1 MKHLSRII
9 LVNWYLFE
17 AEEWDVRGHVALLGK
32 NGSGKS
38 SFIDALQYVLLG
50 GHKQDWTPNAK
61 ASDQR
66 RARDLRSYVLG
77 VVKDESALGNTP
89 LYQPRQDGLCR
100 IVLVFTDEATNE
112 KVTIGAAISARKD
125 EPGERVEGFFILKD
139 ATLSL
144 SDLVEETAQGQ
155 VPKSYEVLTA
165 SFRHRVP
172 ESNRY
177 LFGHEPQK
185 FVDQLLRTLGPGHR
199 PPATEKYRR
208 GFRQSINLSGL
219 NGTVSDFVKRS
230 ILDAQPL
237 NLEQTRQSINSY
249 RNKLEAVERSKKQVQ
264 LLGECRKYFHR
275 AHIAGQRRAGYAWC
289 AAELRFSSHNVKLEE
304 LEELLVSYAREYRE
318 ARMERQKL
326 SKELSQ
332 KETRQREVLF
342 TIDSDQ
348 NEVNRAQ
355 LIARSDTKT
364 LELHQTKKQIDDA
377 RGLLGRASEVVS
389 YKDVLPDDVITMMD
403 NLFKLAKTE
412 DMAWPMEPEEVDRE
426 VGNAQSILPEIIE
439 QAESNKEGLAVEID
453 HCKTNLSSLT
463 DHHER
468 LESGQS
474 NLGKNTLALIAELGS
489 HGIIATPVC
498 DVVEITDPK
507 WSLAIEAY
515 LRQAA
520 EALVVPFSD
529 AKRAV
534 ALYRKMKNTPAYE
547 AIIVNTITV
556 RDWNDRVEPDTA
568 AELITG
574 KDDIAVKYLRRLL
587 MRLRLVE
594 TMDELMGETYA
605 LTPDGM
611 FIRHA
616 GIQRLR
622 LPDIPILG
630 LGSHEKAIQKL
641 HEKIAATREQ
651 LAGLT
656 ARHKQLGAAWRALN
670 QLNSNLQHLP
680 NTVQLVSN
688 ELEAKRELENIRR
701 QIDAIDT
708 SHLDELKREERKLDK
723 EIKQIK
729 PQIRSHTENIGA
741 CRSKFIFNNRERGK
755 IKNILLPDLDKAR
768 KTKTTDVDFSAERAV
783 SLHAELENEFT
794 LQTSNDHKL
803 AIERAEKREKD
814 AYGHQERDMGN
825 GRQQLGQY
833 LAAYPDA
840 DGGFIMDTISCSLF
854 LAEID
859 RLLKDVRDIGLI
871 DRKKQAEDA
880 LSRVR
885 KVIRSDLAI
894 RLRGHIEQ
902 MKRRFN
908 ELNAELKTRPFSSNQ
923 TYAFEYSRIAEFSEF
938 LRYVE
943 NITRDTAADAGGMF
957 DQHADLN
964 TTVIERMLTEEK
976 SELADY
982 REFFTYDITIKDIE
996 SGITEM
1002 LSRKIGSASGGEHRT
1017 PFYVAMGASLASAYR
1032 LERREDTLI
1041 DGGFALYLADEA
1053 FDKMDA
1059 VNTIQAAE
1067 YLKSIGLQ
1075 LFIAAPDD
1083 AEAKLRQVADTVLY
1097 FLREGQ
1103 IVNIDTDF
1111 VTPAAKQLLADIH
1124 RTENSVSV

>member
-1 MKHLSRII
+1 MRHLSRII
-9 LVNWYLFE
+9 LINWYLFE

-66 RARDLRSYVLG
+66 QSRDLRSYVLG

-89 LYQPRQDGLCR
+89 LYRPRQDGLCR
-100 IVLVFTDEATNE
+100 IVLVFTDKATNE
-112 KVTIGAAISARKD
+112 NVTIGAAISARRE
-125 EPGERVEGFFILKD
+125 EPGEHVEGFFILKG

-144 SDLVEETAQGQ
+144 SDLVEETAQGK

-185 FVDQLLRTLGPGHR
+185 FVDQLLRTLGPDKR
-199 PPATEKYRR
+199 PPAIEKYRR

-219 NGTVSDFVKRS
+219 NGSVSDFVKRS
-230 ILDAQPL
+230 VLDAQPL
-237 NLEQTRQSINSY
+237 NLEQTRQSINTY
-249 RNKLEAVERSKKQVQ
+249 RNKLEAVERSRIQVR
-264 LLGECRKYFHR
+264 LLDECRKHFNR
-275 AHIAGQRRAGYAWC
+275 AHSAGQRRAGYVWC
-289 AAELRFSSHNVKLEE
+289 AAELRFLSHDVKLEE
-304 LEELLVSYAREYRE
+304 LVELLVGCASEYRQ
-318 ARMERQKL
+318 ARIDRR
-326 SKELSQ
+326 ELSEQ
-332 KETRQREVLF
+332 LSQQETRQREVLF
-342 TIDSDQ
+342 TINSDQ

-355 LIARSDTKT
+355 LMERSKTKRV
-364 LELHQTKKQIDDA
+364 ELDQTKKQINDA
-377 RGLLGRASEVVS
+377 RGLLGRASEVVL
-389 YKDVLPDDVITMMD
+389 YKDVLSDDIITLMD
-403 NLFKLAKTE
+403 TLVRLAKAE
-412 DMAWPMEPEEVDRE
+412 DMAWPMEPEEVDSE
-426 VGNAQSILPEIIE
+426 AANARSILPEIIE
-439 QAESNKEGLAVEID
+439 QAEINKEKLAVDIN
-453 HCKTNLSSLT
+453 HITTNLSSLA
-463 DHHER
+463 DRHKR
-468 LESGQS
+468 LDSGQS
-474 NLGKNTLALIAELGS
+474 NLGKNTLALIAELDD
-489 HGIIATPVC
+489 HGITATPVC
-498 DVVEITDPK
+498 ELVEITEPR

-515 LRQAA
+515 LRQNA
-520 EALVVPFSD
+520 EALVVPSSD

-534 ALYRKMKNTPAYE
+534 VLYREMKNTPAYE
-547 AIIVNTITV
+547 AIIINTIMV
-556 RDWNDRVEPDTA
+556 GDWNDRVEPDMA

-587 MRLRLVE
+587 MGLRLVE
-594 TMDELMGETYA
+594 TTDELMGETHA

-616 GIQRLR
+616 GIRRLR

-630 LGSHEKAIQKL
+630 LGSHEKAIQIL
-641 HEKIAATREQ
+641 NEKIEATREQ
-651 LAGLT
+651 LNEST
-656 ARHKQLGAAWRALN
+656 ARHKQLGAAWKALN
-670 QLNSNLQHLP
+670 ELNNNLQRFPDTL
-680 NTVQLVSN
+680 QLVSN
-688 ELEAKRELENIRR
+688 ELEAKREIENIRR

-708 SHLDELKREERKLDK
+708 SHLDELKREEQVLDK
-723 EIKQIK
+723 DIKKLK

-741 CRSKFIFNNRERGK
+741 CRSEFRSKNHDRHE
-755 IKNILLPDLDKAR
+755 IKKLLPALDDDRKA
-768 KTKTTDVDFSAERAV
+768 KATDTDFIAERTY
-783 SLHAELENEFT
+783 SLYTELENEFT
-794 LQTSNDHKL
+794 LHSSRDYDK
-803 AIERAEKREKD
+803 AIGSAEERAKEADKRKGNAE
-814 AYGHQERDMGN
+814 GEGRERLGN
-825 GRQQLGQY
+825 Y
-833 LAAYPDA
+833 LSAYPSD
-840 DGGFIMDTISCSLF
+840 GFIMETMSCSLY

-859 RLLKDVRDIGLI
+859 QLLKDIRDVGLI
-871 DRKKQAEDA
+871 DREKQAEDA

-894 RLRGHIEQ
+894 RLHGHIEQ

-908 ELNAELKTRPFSSNQ
+908 ELNNELKIRPFSSNQ
-923 TYAFEYSRIAEFSEF
+923 TYAFTYSRITEFSEF
-938 LRYVE
+938 LGYVE
-943 NITRDTAADAGGMF
+943 NITRETAADTGGMF
-957 DQHADLN
+957 DQHTDLD
-964 TTVIERMLTEEK
+964 TAVIERMLTEEK

-982 REFFTYDITIKDIE
+982 REFFTYDITIKDTE

-1002 LSRKIGSASGGEHRT
+1002 LSKKIGSASGGEHRT

-1032 LERREDTLI
+1032 LERREDALI

-1083 AEAKLRQVADTVLY
+1083 AEAKMRYAADTVLY
-1097 FLREGQ
+1097 FLRDGP

-1111 VTPAAKQLLADIH
+1111 VTPAARQLLAGIH
-1124 RTENSVSV
+1124 GTENSTSV

>member
-112 KVTIGAAISARKD
+112 KVTIGAAVSARKD

-264 LLGECRKYFHR
+264 LLDECRKYFHR
-275 AHIAGQRRAGYAWC
+275 AQIAGQRRAGYAWC
-289 AAELRFSSHNVKLEE
+289 AAELRFLSHGVKLEE
-304 LEELLVSYAREYRE
+304 LEELLVGCAREYRQ
-318 ARMERQKL
+318 ARMERRKL
-326 SKELSQ
+326 SEELSQ

-342 TIDSDQ
+342 TINSDQ

-355 LIARSDTKT
+355 LMERNKTKRA
-364 LELHQTKKQIDDA
+364 ELDQTNKQINDA
-377 RGLLGRASEVVS
+377 RGLLGRASEVVL
-389 YKDVLPDDVITMMD
+389 YKDVLSDDVITLMD
-403 NLFKLAKTE
+403 TLARLAAEE

-426 VGNAQSILPEIIE
+426 AANARSILPEIIE
-439 QAESNKEGLAVEID
+439 QAEINKEKLAVDIN
-453 HCKTNLSSLT
+453 HITTNLSSLA
-463 DHHER
+463 DRHKR
-468 LESGQS
+468 LDSGQS
-474 NLGKNTLALIAELGS
+474 NLGKNTLALIAELDD
-489 HGIIATPVC
+489 HGIPATPVC
-498 DVVEITDPK
+498 ELVEITEPR

-515 LRQAA
+515 LRQNA
-520 EALVVPFSD
+520 EALVVPSSD

-534 ALYRKMKNTPAYE
+534 ALYREMKNTPAYE
-547 AIIVNTITV
+547 AIIINTITV
-556 RDWNDRVEPDTA
+556 GDWNDRIEPNTA

-574 KDDIAVKYLRRLL
+574 KDDTAVKYLRRLL
-587 MRLRLVE
+587 MGLRLVE
-594 TMDELMGETYA
+594 TTDELMGETRA

-630 LGSHEKAIQKL
+630 LGSHEKAIQIL
-641 HEKIAATREQ
+641 NEKIAATRDQ
-651 LAGLT
+651 LAEIT
-656 ARHKQLGAAWRALN
+656 ARHQQLGAAWKALN
-670 QLNSNLQHLP
+670 QLDNNLQRFP

-688 ELEAKRELENIRR
+688 EQDARRDIDDIMR
-701 QIDAIDT
+701 QINAIDT
-708 SHLDELKREERKLDK
+708 SHLEELKREERNLIEHITK
-723 EIKQIK
+723 IKKQ
-729 PQIRSHTENIGA
+729 QESHTENIGA
-741 CRSKFIFNNRERGK
+741 CRSRFISKNRERHK
-755 IKNILLPDLDKAR
+755 IKKLLPELDKVR
-768 KTKTTDVDFSAERAV
+768 KTKATDADFSAERADA
-783 SLHAELENEFT
+783 LHADLEDEFT
-794 LQTSNDHKL
+794 LQTSSDYEL
-803 AIERAEKREKD
+803 AIMRAEERERD
-814 AYGHQERDMGN
+814 ADRRQVRDMGD

-833 LAAYPDA
+833 LAAYPV
-840 DGGFIMDTISCSLF
+840 GGFIMDTMSCSLF

-859 RLLKDVRDIGLI
+859 RLLKDIRDVGLI
-871 DRKKQAEDA
+871 DREKEAEDA
-880 LSRVR
+880 LSHVR

-943 NITRDTAADAGGMF
+943 NITSDTAADAGGMF

>member
-1 MKHLSRII
+1 MRHLSRII

-38 SFIDALQYVLLG
+38 SFIDALQYVLFG
-50 GHKQDWTPNAK
+50 GHKQDWSPNAK

-100 IVLVFTDEATNE
+100 IVLVFTDKATNE
-112 KVTIGAAISARKD
+112 NVTIGAAISARRE
-125 EPGERVEGFFILKD
+125 EPGEHVEGFFILKD
-139 ATLSL
+139 TALSL
-144 SDLVEETAQGQ
+144 TDLVEETEQGR
-155 VPKSYEVLTA
+155 VPKSYTVLKA
-165 SFRHRVP
+165 SFRHLVP
-172 ESNRY
+172 ESNCY

-185 FVDQLLRTLGPGHR
+185 FVDQLLRTLGPDKR
-199 PPATEKYRR
+199 PPAIEKYRR

-219 NGTVSDFVKRS
+219 NGSVSDFVKRS

-237 NLEQTRQSINSY
+237 NLEQTRQSINTY
-249 RNKLEAVERSKKQVQ
+249 RNKLEAVERSRTQVR
-264 LLGECRKYFHR
+264 LLDECRKHFHR
-275 AHIAGQRRAGYAWC
+275 AHSAGQRRAGYAWC
-289 AAELRFSSHNVKLEE
+289 AAELRFLSHDVKLEE
-304 LEELLVSYAREYRE
+304 LEELLLGCAREYRQ
-318 ARMERQKL
+318 ARIERRKL
-326 SKELSQ
+326 SEQLSQ
-332 KETRQREVLF
+332 KETRLREVLF
-342 TIDSDQ
+342 TINSDQ

-355 LIARSDTKT
+355 LMERSNTKRV
-364 LELHQTKKQIDDA
+364 ELAQTNKQINDA
-377 RGLLGRASEVVS
+377 RGLLGRASEVVL
-389 YKDVLPDDVITMMD
+389 YKDVLSDDVITLMD
-403 NLFKLAKTE
+403 TLVRLAKAE

-426 VGNAQSILPEIIE
+426 AANARSILPEIIE
-439 QAESNKEGLAVEID
+439 QAEINKEKLAVDIN
-453 HCKTNLSSLT
+453 HIKTNLSSLA
-463 DHHER
+463 DRHKR
-468 LESGQS
+468 LDSGQS
-474 NLGKNTLALIAELGS
+474 NLGKNTLALIAELDD
-489 HGIIATPVC
+489 HGITATPVC
-498 DVVEITDPK
+498 ELVEITEPR

-515 LRQAA
+515 LRQNA
-520 EALVVPFSD
+520 EALVVPSSD

-534 ALYRKMKNTPAYE
+534 ALYREMKNTPAYE
-547 AIIVNTITV
+547 AIIINTITV
-556 RDWNDRVEPDTA
+556 EDWNDRVEPDTA

-587 MRLRLVE
+587 MGLRLVE
-594 TMDELMGETYA
+594 TTDELMGETRA

-630 LGSHEKAIQKL
+630 LGSHEKAIQIL
-641 HEKIAATREQ
+641 NEKIAATRDQ
-651 LAGLT
+651 LAEIT
-656 ARHKQLGAAWRALN
+656 ARHQQLGAAWKALN
-670 QLNSNLQHLP
+670 QLNNNLQRFP

-688 ELEAKRELENIRR
+688 EQDARRYIDDIMR
-701 QIDAIDT
+701 QINAIDT
-708 SHLDELKREERKLDK
+708 SHLEELKREEGDLSEHIAK
-723 EIKQIK
+723 IKKQ
-729 PQIRSHTENIGA
+729 QESHTENIGA
-741 CRSKFIFNNRERGK
+741 CRSKFILNNRERHK
-755 IKNILLPDLDKAR
+755 IKKLLPELDKVR
-768 KTKTTDVDFSAERAV
+768 KTKATDTDFSSERAD
-783 SLHAELENEFT
+783 SLYTELENEFT
-794 LQTSNDHKL
+794 LQTSSDYEI
-803 AIERAEKREKD
+803 AIIRAEEREKD
-814 AYGHQERDMGN
+814 AARRQERDMGD

-833 LAAYPDA
+833 LAAYPV
-840 DGGFIMDTISCSLF
+840 GGFIMDTMACSLF

-859 RLLKDVRDIGLI
+859 RLLKDIRDVGLI
-871 DRKKQAEDA
+871 DREKEAEDA
-880 LSRVR
+880 LSHVR

-908 ELNAELKTRPFSSNQ
+908 ELNNELKIRPFSSNQ
-923 TYAFEYSRIAEFSEF
+923 TYAFTYSSRIAEFSEF
-938 LRYVE
+938 LGYVE
-943 NITRDTAADAGGMF
+943 NITRETAADTGGMF
-957 DQHADLN
+957 DQHTDLN
-964 TTVIERMLTEEK
+964 TAIIERMLTEEK

-982 REFFTYDITIKDIE
+982 REFFTYDITIKDTE

-1032 LERREDTLI
+1032 LERREDALI

-1083 AEAKLRQVADTVLY
+1083 AEAKLRQAADTVLY
-1097 FLREGQ
+1097 FLREGP

-1111 VTPAAKQLLADIH
+1111 VTPAARQLLAGIH
-1124 RTENSVSV
+1124 GTENSVSV